1 MALENIVAG
10 DLLRRWMF
18 AFAFGLVH
26 GFGFAFALSE
36 TLQFAGSHLVTSLL
50 AFNLG
55 VELGQLFVILLVV
68 PVINL
73 LFRYVMPERIG
84 IIILSALLAHSGWHW
99 MSERFSDL
107 ASYPL
112 QWPVAAATPLVLAIR
127 WLLFL
132 LVVAAVLWLMMRF
145 NRYMSESR
153 VNAERR

>member
-1 MALENIVAG
+1 
-10 DLLRRWMF
+10 
-18 AFAFGLVH
+18 
-26 GFGFAFALSE
+26 
-36 TLQFAGSHLVTSLL
+36 
-50 AFNLG
+50 
-55 VELGQLFVILLVV
+55 
-68 PVINL
+68 
-73 LFRYVMPERIG
+73 
-84 IIILSALLAHSGWHW
+84 